1 MTAPSDSSA
10 RSAVKPTPFDG
21 IEAPSMS
28 DDELLV
34 DEQTALD
41 SFFDVINLRRL
52 RTLLWLLAASVAIYA
67 IVLVVSGAVTRGVVA
82 GLLLVSDL
90 LLLRNHRAQGV
101 VNNVRQTAAA
111 VLIGH
116 LVVLQ
121 VFHGA
126 ADGGVATWFLLFPI
140 LAARFRLASG
150 ETLALFGSLYAVIA
164 VRLVGESLVTR
175 QPAPFVSLIGFGL
188 LVTAIG
194 TVSWALSRRQEAE
207 FLIRWRHE
215 SARHRDR
222 LRMKQELEYAREI
235 QLSMLPRRAPDVAW
249 LDVAALSLPAT
260 EVGGDYYDYFELDDD
275 RLAVVVG
282 DVTGHGVAS
291 GLVLSGVRSS
301 LNLLHDEMAH
311 PSAVLDRVN
320 LMLKRTS
327 APRMHMTLAVA
338 LLDRRHGSA
347 VVSTAG
353 HPPALVRRACGDVIE
368 VGSGSFPLG
377 AMSQARY
384 VENRVDIGPDDVLLL
399 YSDGLV
405 ETMNPDGDQFG
416 WRRLTEQLES
426 MDDGLPASAVRDQ
439 LLREVWEFKDDAPQV
454 DDVTMVVIALRS
466 VEPQ

>member
-1 MTAPSDSSA
+1 
-10 RSAVKPTPFDG
+10 
-21 IEAPSMS
+21 
-28 DDELLV
+28 
-34 DEQTALD
+34 
-41 SFFDVINLRRL
+41 
-52 RTLLWLLAASVAIYA
+52 
-67 IVLVVSGAVTRGVVA
+67 VVA
-82 GLLLVSDL
+82 GLVVVADL
-90 LLLRNHRAQGV
+90 LLLRHRRAPGIA
-101 VNNVRQTAAA
+101 NNVRQTIAA

-126 ADGGVATWFLLFPI
+126 ADGGVATWFFLIPI
-140 LAARFRLASG
+140 LAGRFRLASG

-164 VRLVGESLVTR
+164 VRLVGESLLTR
-175 QPAPFVSLIGFGL
+175 QSAPFVSLIGFGL
-188 LVTAIG
+188 LMVAIG

-235 QLSMLPRRAPDVAW
+235 QLSMLPRRAPDLTW

-301 LNLLHDEMAH
+301 LNLLHDEMEH
-311 PSAVLDRVN
+311 PGAVLDRVN

-327 APRMHMTLAVA
+327 APRMLMTLAIA
-338 LLDRRHGSA
+338 LLDRRNGTA

-353 HPPALVRRACGDVIE
+353 HPPALIRGTGGGVIE
-368 VGSGSFPLG
+368 AGSGAFPLG
-377 AMSQARY
+377 AMNQARY
-384 VENRVDIGPDDVLLL
+384 VEDRVDLEPGDVVLL

-416 WRRLTEQLES
+416 WRRLTDLLENL
-426 MDDGLPASAVRDQ
+426 DDGLSAKSVRD
-439 LLREVWEFKDDAPQV
+439 LVLREVWDFKSTASQV
-454 DDVTMVVIALRS
+454 DDVTMVVIRLGSPEA
-466 VEPQ
+466 Q